1 MAGTDTRLRLLGII
15 EAEAEAK
22 EATDD
27 LERIALG
34 RDNTV
39 LDEHFVAQTEGVIR
53 RKTELGGIL
62 SYYYRDAA

>member
-1 MAGTDTRLRLLGII
+1 MLGII